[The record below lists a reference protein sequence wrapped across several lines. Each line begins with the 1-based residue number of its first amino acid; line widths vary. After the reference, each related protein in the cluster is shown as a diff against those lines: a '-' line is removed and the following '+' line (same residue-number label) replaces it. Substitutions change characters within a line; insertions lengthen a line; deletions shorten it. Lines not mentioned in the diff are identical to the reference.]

1 MERLYLI
8 FMTTILVSNGWEI
21 FAIKSVLQNLHPN
34 YISVHMH
41 TLKKQDDW
49 RYLKLKDLFTFFFY

>member
-41 TLKKQDDW
+41 TLKKQDD
-49 RYLKLKDLFTFFFY
+49 